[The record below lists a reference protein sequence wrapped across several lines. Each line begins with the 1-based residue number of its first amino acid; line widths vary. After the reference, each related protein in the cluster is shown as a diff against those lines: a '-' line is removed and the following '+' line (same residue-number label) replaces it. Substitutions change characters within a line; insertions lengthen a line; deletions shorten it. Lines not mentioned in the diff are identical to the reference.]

1 MSRVYSYRRMPIDP
15 ELKEILCCPKCKG
28 ELEFPDEQDRIVC
41 RRCKLVYRVD
51 DGIPVMLIDEAA
63 PLEG

>member
-1 MSRVYSYRRMPIDP
+1 MPIDA

-28 ELEFPDEQDRIVC
+28 ELEFREEQERIVC
-41 RRCKLVYRVD
+41 HRCQLVYRVD

-63 PLEG
+63 PLEGGASSGT